1 MDIVAFAE
9 NLRKLREKTGISQ
22 DRLAKEA
29 GLSVS
34 AVAKYETGSIK
45 DVSLTAATKLSKV
58 LARHLGKT
66 DNTVL
71 LLLNQSKNAAD
82 SNG

>member
-1 MDIVAFAE
+1 MTFAE
-9 NLRKLREKTGISQ
+9 NLKELRKETGISQ

-34 AVAKYETGSIK
+34 AVAKYESGDIEE
-45 DVSLTAATKLSKV
+45 VSLKAATKLARA
-58 LARHLGKT
+58 LAKHLGKT

-71 LLLNQSKNAAD
+71 LLLNQRQ
-82 SNG
+82 